1 MADSVTAQSPPDAAA
16 DPKEEGVAPEV
27 AAVAE
32 ETTPAAEPQEPAAD
46 AAGET
51 PNAVQADP
59 PVEEASPG
67 AIEEADDATAP
78 GDGATAAQN
87 EEPAEVPEA
96 PQQSV
101 AAGAPAS
108 TEVPEDTAAPAT
120 LTVRFTVQP
129 ENFFFTQLFAPTAP
143 GSSLYDRVERMFRVE
158 RHSLRIF
165 WEGRPLAESDVL
177 CDVCVIPDDDRL
189 NLELEFDVT
198 PEFLRMVNAGEQVL
212 RSIEVPVHY
221 GDDVPSR
228 TFFVTMTKAFDR
240 KPFLGGFRNKK
251 SGDLYHHA
259 MTQSHVEREAKR
271 DTTGK
276 HSRVTQTL
284 GVTRSVQ
291 TRRECGTQMSRTDI
305 VVDTT
310 FDRVMVAKPYF
321 SAADLLSLQI
331 QKAMK
336 LQAFVRGWRARKKAS
351 AMRAERDAEENAL
364 YEEDERRRQAHQR
377 KRQEEIRRRTH
388 PRSAKDFAVLYN
400 ELEAWRLQETQ
411 RIHEAKGLTEAER
424 RVALQE
430 LLKKE
435 TKLLQTIDRLQIHAN
450 QENKVTRI
458 NKRLDK
464 MSSAKTWGA
473 TRSVQVETPSTIR
486 ARELKDLY
494 NGLLLN
500 GLSIDE
506 RLDVLLHV
514 KWTVKEFDCP
524 LTRDIVELIDREADL
539 LNRGRK
545 DGTLS
550 QLRGRTANLFLQF
563 IDTPEFNPEA
573 LTHQT
578 VPLEYKPRPHVQ
590 LTKK

>member
-1 MADSVTAQSPPDAAA
+1 MSDDPTPVDSTPQPP
-16 DPKEEGVAPEV
+16 V
-27 AAVAE
+27 E
-32 ETTPAAEPQEPAAD
+32 ETTEDEHAGEAAEQQQPLQDQPTDAD
-46 AAGET
+46 AAGERST
-51 PNAVQADP
+51 VPADP
-59 PVEEASPG
+59 EPSHEILQEPLAVPLE
-67 AIEEADDATAP
+67 TAGGSDMP
-78 GDGATAAQN
+78 
-87 EEPAEVPEA
+87 
-96 PQQSV
+96 S
-101 AAGAPAS
+101 S
-108 TEVPEDTAAPAT
+108 T

-129 ENFFFTQLFAPTAP
+129 ENFYFTQLFAPTAP
-143 GSSLYDRVERMFRVE
+143 CSALYDRIERMFRVE
-158 RHSLRIF
+158 RHSLRLF
-165 WEGRPLAESDVL
+165 WEGRPLAEADVL
-177 CDVCVIPDDDRL
+177 ADVCAIPEDDRL

-228 TFFVTMTKAFDR
+228 TFFVTITKAFDR
-240 KPFLGGFRNKK
+240 KPFLGGYRNKK
-251 SGDLYHHA
+251 TEAIYHHA
-259 MTQSHVEREAKR
+259 TTQTFVEREVRR

-276 HSRVTQTL
+276 HSRITQTM

-291 TRRECGTQMSRTDI
+291 TRRECGTQMSRADI

-310 FDRVMVAKPYF
+310 FDRIVIAKPYF
-321 SAADLLSLQI
+321 SADELLALQI

-336 LQAFVRGWRARKKAS
+336 LQAFVRGWRARKLAAS
-351 AMRAERDAEENAL
+351 MRADRDDEESTL
-364 YEEDERRRQAHQR
+364 REEDDRRRVAHQR
-377 KRQEEIRRRTH
+377 KRQNEIQRRTH
-388 PRSAKDFAVLYN
+388 PRSARDFAVLYN

-411 RIHEAKGLTEAER
+411 RIHEARNLTEAER
-424 RVALQE
+424 RIALQE

-450 QENKVTRI
+450 HENRVSKINTR
-458 NKRLDK
+458 LEK
-464 MSSAKTWGA
+464 MSSAKTWGV

-486 ARELKDLY
+486 ARELRDLY
-494 NGLLLN
+494 SGLQLS

-545 DGTLS
+545 DATLAA
-550 QLRGRTANLFLQF
+550 LRQRTANLFLQF

-573 LTHQT
+573 LAHQT
-578 VPLEYKPRPHVQ
+578 VPLEYKPRPQVQ